1 MNQRRADEQ
10 SAAQGW
16 SRQNERCQP
25 GEQGKKHKGE
35 NHFDCGL
42 RIADCGFDDSSSGS
56 AESQPI
62 ASRQS

>member
-16 SRQNERCQP
+16 SWQDERRQP
-25 GEQGKKHKGE
+25 GEQGNDDEGE

-56 AESQPI
+56 EESQ
-62 ASRQS
+62 SVTNRQS